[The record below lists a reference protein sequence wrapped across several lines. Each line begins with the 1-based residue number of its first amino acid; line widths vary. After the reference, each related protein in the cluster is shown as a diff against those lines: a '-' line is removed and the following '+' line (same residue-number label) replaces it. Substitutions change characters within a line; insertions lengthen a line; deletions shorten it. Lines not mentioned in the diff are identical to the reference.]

1 MEAPSLAATK
11 PPSHLATI
19 SGALGVASVLLF
31 ALGPATIQLGVAS
44 AFIGFR
50 IFTVGIL
57 FALVALVLGAI
68 ALWRTRAASGRSG
81 RGRAGAGF
89 GLGLAVVTGVVALVG
104 SAGSVPTINDI
115 TTDPDD
121 PPVFLAAR
129 GPAANARRD
138 LSYPGASFAE
148 KQREAYPDL
157 APLHLDVPKL
167 VAFAQARRTAVG
179 LGWEFTAMDPLGG
192 TFEAIDVTRVFRFVD
207 DIVVR
212 VRATGATSV
221 VDVRSKSRDGRGDL
235 GANAA
240 RIRVFLAALEK
251 VSALEKISG

>member
-1 MEAPSLAATK
+1 MESPSLTATRH
-11 PPSHLATI
+11 PSHIATI

-31 ALGPATIQLGVAS
+31 ALGPLTIQLGVAS

-57 FALVALVLGAI
+57 FALLALVLGAI

-81 RGRAGAGF
+81 RSRAGVGF
-89 GLGLAVVTGVVALVG
+89 GLGAAGVALVVALVS
-104 SAGSVPTINDI
+104 SAGNVPTINDI

-121 PPVFLAAR
+121 PPEFVAAALAE
-129 GPAANARRD
+129 ANAGRD
-138 LSYPGASFAE
+138 LSYPGASFAAQ
-148 KQREAYPDL
+148 QRKAYPDL
-157 APLHLDVPKL
+157 APLHLQVVSV
-167 VAFAQARRTAVG
+167 VAFQRVRKAAAD
-179 LGWEFTAMDPLGG
+179 LGWEIT
-192 TFEAIDVTRVFRFVD
+192 AIDRVDHTLEATGATRVFRFVD

-212 VRATGATSV
+212 VRARGDTSV

-240 RIRVFLAALEK
+240 RIRAFLAAMEGG
-251 VSALEKISG
+251 SG

>member
-19 SGALGVASVLLF
+19 SGALGVTSVLLF
-31 ALGPATIQLGVAS
+31 ALGPATIQLGVTS
-44 AFIGFR
+44 AFFGFR

-68 ALWRTRAASGRSG
+68 ALWRTRTASGRSG

-89 GLGLAVVTGVVALVG
+89 GLGLAVVMGVAALVG

-121 PPVFLAAR
+121 PPVFVAAR
-129 GPAANARRD
+129 RAAANAGRD

-148 KQREAYPDL
+148 KQREAYPEL
-157 APLHLDVPKL
+157 APLHLDVPQR
-167 VAFAQARRTAVG
+167 VAFARARKTALG
-179 LGWEFTAMDPLGG
+179 LGWEIRARDPLGG
-192 TFEAIDVTRVFRFVD
+192 TLEAIDVTRVFRFVD
-207 DIVVR
+207 DVVVR

-221 VDVRSKSRDGRGDL
+221 VDVRSKSRDGRGDM

-240 RIRVFLAALEK
+240 RIRAFLTAMQE
-251 VSALEKISG
+251 VSG